1 MAVIIKKDEKIK
13 ATIQTLPNNFSQQD
27 FVEKFKELYPKDW
40 TKLEKTYADHIR
52 HAKPGKPVPMPKP
65 EQYLKNALN
74 VWNKSNM

>member
-13 ATIQTLPNNFSQQD
+13 ATIKKLADNFSPQEFID
-27 FVEKFKELYPKDW
+27 KFKELHPKDW
-40 TKLEKTYADHIR
+40 IKLDKAYTDHMR

-74 VWNKSNM
+74 VWNKKNN